1 MCSAYSQI
9 SLSLKRKEM
18 NHKLNFYPASGSS
31 QTLTEFPGA
40 EEPTQS
46 SGMSSDTRARSWAPH
61 LPGSLPV
68 PGTCFRRRIWGHL
81 NCPQIRGLC

>member
-46 SGMSSDTRARSWAPH
+46 SGMSSDTRARS
-61 LPGSLPV
+61 
-68 PGTCFRRRIWGHL
+68 
-81 NCPQIRGLC
+81 